1 VIPFAPFAVFGAAL
15 VMALAVIWLC
25 VAFRTAVG
33 AYRGSLFIAPRVA
46 TEDYA
51 I

>member
-1 VIPFAPFAVFGAAL
+1 MIPFAPFAVLGAML

-25 VAFRTAVG
+25 VALRTAVG
-33 AYRGSLFIAPRVA
+33 AYRGSLFAVPRLIR
-46 TEDYA
+46 EDYA